1 MAFSPQS
8 RRRPTRRYQVRSLGP
23 ISIHIVVIHISH
35 PHPSFH
41 MSNSH
46 HPRSAPIRQSHQSFT
61 CAIHTIHAAP
71 SHAVC
76 MLASLISH
84 TCPSSQ

>member
-23 ISIHIVVIHISH
+23 IRIHIVVIHIVVIHISH
-35 PHPSFH
+35 
-41 MSNSH
+41 SH